1 MNKISPYSTQKM
13 VFEHLLDVHQ
23 SIYQLSIYHQNKVSA
38 MINVQIKRF
47 EENTENKIYF
57 LKFNFLVIVTEK
69 KNILL
74 RYLHQQW
81 DKKVNK
87 SIFFY
92 C

>member
-1 MNKISPYSTQKM
+1 
-13 VFEHLLDVHQ
+13 
-23 SIYQLSIYHQNKVSA
+23 